1 MENNEIQVN
10 TTVTINKKQLLA
22 LRERTLVL
30 IERYQSKLIEIDEQ
44 LALFPTE

>member
-22 LRERTLVL
+22 LRERTLALVQ
-30 IERYQSKLIEIDEQ
+30 RYQDKLVEIDEQ
-44 LALFPTE
+44 LALFQIE

>member
-30 IERYQSKLIEIDEQ
+30 IERYQAKLTEIDEQ